1 MEFENNIEAH
11 KYFKDKIE
19 FYKNTIADECDN
31 AYKAIRS
38 LCVCII
44 LLSVDYFTHYFQD
57 DPLDPWVFNILMT
70 LSVMFGIRGVWIAIR
85 GSYKSYKLMG
95 NYDNQS

>member
-1 MEFENNIEAH
+1 MEFENNKEAH
-11 KYFKDKIE
+11 KHFKDKID

-31 AYKAIRS
+31 TYKAIRL

-44 LLSVDYFTHYFQD
+44 LSSVDRFTHYFQD
-57 DPLDPWVFNILMT
+57 DPLDPWVFKILMA

-85 GSYKSYKLMG
+85 ASYKSYKLMED
-95 NYDNQS
+95 YDNQP